1 MRRGQIYGADC
12 RNFCRQYDLTSGE
25 IMLSDERGREREET
39 IRVFSFFFFSLDN
52 DTEGKDTCS
61 SIRFADKHFCH
72 GI

>member
-25 IMLSDERGREREET
+25 IMLSGERGREKKRYE
-39 IRVFSFFFFSLDN
+39 FFLFFFFSLDN

-61 SIRFADKHFCH
+61 SIRFANKHFCH